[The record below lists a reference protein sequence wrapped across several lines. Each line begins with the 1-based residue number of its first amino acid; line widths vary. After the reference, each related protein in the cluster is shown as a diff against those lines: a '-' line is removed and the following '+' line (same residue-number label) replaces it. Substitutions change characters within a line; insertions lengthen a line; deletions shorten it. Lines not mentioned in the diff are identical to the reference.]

1 MKWNTKKICTMAILM
16 AITVILSIFA
26 TFRVGNQIKVPLK
39 FITVFLCGALYG
51 PLAGGFVGAAADII
65 NALLVPVGPILPQI
79 TLIEFIYGFTYG
91 VFFFS
96 AEPGKAYYIRVFICA
111 ALHFII
117 SMMLTS
123 MVLVNVGYFSSFK
136 AAFIIRLPAGLLL
149 FAVHIIAMTILK
161 KFVFYIKD
169 NRS

>member
-1 MKWNTKKICTMAILM
+1 MAILI

-79 TLIEFIYGFTYG
+79 TAIEFVYGFTYG
-91 VFFFS
+91 MFFFN
-96 AEPGKAYYIRVFICA
+96 AESGKSYYIRVFMCA

-117 SMMLTS
+117 SMVLTS
-123 MVLVNVGYFSSFK
+123 RVLVSVGYFASFK
-136 AAFIIRLPAGLLL
+136 AAFIIRLPAAVLL
-149 FAVHIIAMTILK
+149 FAVHVITMIVLK
-161 KFVFYIKD
+161 KFVFYIKAD
-169 NRS
+169 RS